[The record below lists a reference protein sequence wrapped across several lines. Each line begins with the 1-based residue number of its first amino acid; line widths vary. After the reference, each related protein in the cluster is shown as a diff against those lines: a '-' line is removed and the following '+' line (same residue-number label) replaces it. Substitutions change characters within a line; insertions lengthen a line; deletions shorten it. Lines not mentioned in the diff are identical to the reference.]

1 MLELLVILV
10 SGLLLGGLYALV
22 GFGLSVTLGVM
33 RIINVAHG
41 DFAILAGY
49 LGLTFTTFLGLDP
62 LVDIAV
68 VAPIMFILGLL
79 IQKYMLNRIL
89 QQGLNQVVILTFA
102 LGIAIENL
110 LLLFYTPDAQSLTP
124 QYMIK
129 GINIGGIPVSLA
141 LLISFIL
148 AFVTFAVLYLF
159 FKRTYIGKAMRAV
172 PVDLE
177 AAKMVGIKPEVVY
190 NYAMALAMFVTGI
203 AGILLGTVF
212 TFYPYTGPGYLIA
225 AFGVVLIGGLGNFL
239 GTFIGGIALG
249 EAMALGGYFFG
260 ATYQLMFC
268 YLIILIIMLG
278 RRQTS

>member
-1 MLELLVILV
+1 MLEIIIILV
-10 SGLLLGGLYALV
+10 GGLLLGGLYALV

-33 RIINVAHG
+33 KIINVAHG

-49 LGLTFTTFLGLDP
+49 LGLTFTTLFKLDP
-62 LVDIAV
+62 LVDMAI

-89 QQGLNQVVILTFA
+89 QQGLNQVVIFTFA
-102 LGIAIENL
+102 LSIAIENL
-110 LLLFYTPDAQSLTP
+110 LLLFYTPNAKSLTP
-124 QYMIK
+124 RYMLG
-129 GINIGGIPVSLA
+129 GINVGGIPISLA
-141 LLISFIL
+141 LLISFIFAL
-148 AFVTFAVLYLF
+148 VAFAVLYLF

-177 AAKMVGIKPEVVY
+177 AAKMIGIKPEVIY
-190 NYAMALAMFVTGI
+190 SYAMGIAMFVTAI

-212 TFYPYTGPGYLIA
+212 IFYPYTGPGYLIA
-225 AFGVVLIGGLGNFL
+225 AFGVVLIGGLGNFF
-239 GTFIGGIALG
+239 GTFIGGIAIG
-249 EAMALGGYFFG
+249 EAIALGGYFFG

-268 YLIILIIMLG
+268 YLIILVVMLV